1 MSPRVRLCRSG
12 SLEREA
18 EEILITVTG
27 SGPVGEFVLLVSAML
42 TFVSLK
48 VLVPQGNPLEDTAK
62 ALLNYDLWPPP
73 GHSGVPENRDQ
84 QVRRRLLSWQEL
96 THPNHEEEV
105 LLLFHIMGREK
116 YVRHPDCLF
125 GYLSVLV
132 CLILMVNGRVQGN

>member
-1 MSPRVRLCRSG
+1 MSPRVRLRRSG
-12 SLEREA
+12 SLGREA

-27 SGPVGEFVLLVSAML
+27 SVPVGKFVLLVSVML
-42 TFVSLK
+42 GFVSLK

-73 GHSGVPENRDQ
+73 GHSENKDQ
-84 QVRRRLLSWQEL
+84 QVRRGLLSWQEL

-132 CLILMVNGRVQGN
+132 CLILLENGRVQGN